1 MPSATI
7 AIHYFFMVNKK
18 LSVCIEQPTLTTY
31 TTQVVPM
38 IYGSGWLKIIFEE
51 NQAHRQVVLSQ
62 QKKRD
67 QFVFW
72 LGRNFSKVYLLKC
85 KSHILSLM
93 VLGMLKSSQFY
104 FLQRLRQESLRF
116 IYFSFWTFSLF
127 FKEIVDSLS
136 DPISLGLN
144 KTNVKHRYY

>member
-1 MPSATI
+1 MCALWHRLDQS
-7 AIHYFFMVNKK
+7 HY
-18 LSVCIEQPTLTTY
+18 IY

-51 NQAHRQVVLSQ
+51 NQASRQVVLSQ

-116 IYFSFWTFSLF
+116 IYSSLF
-127 FKEIVDSLS
+127 LS
-136 DPISLGLN
+136 CLKKYLHTRQTLSTYVTPTVYIQKLLQI
-144 KTNVKHRYY
+144 